1 MEDLSRDVAQDLKKS
16 GRKHKPESSKSWT
29 LLLVGELG
37 NIISLRLSK
46 ISLVCVLFLFS
57 LVCTFAIISSFTYF
71 RLQMENKGLR
81 DNLNDATAE
90 LLAANKAAEAYQVR
104 LMLLEG
110 KGKPGNN
117 TASEKPLL
125 AAQKNLASGNKNDA
139 PATEKKPRSAFV
151 TAEAAKPKA
160 AVPEQTERSP
170 SRQDSTKDI
179 PDTGSDRETLPDKD
193 GDDEDRNDEDAAV
206 APVPAEDLLV
216 DNLEIWKQEEGLA
229 VKFQFILKNAGAS
242 ESKIQGYTFLVLK
255 PEEGSSEVPRG
266 SPWTPLKDGQPTIYK
281 KGQYF
286 SIARFKYVRG
296 TVPQIQDVERF
307 QTATIYVYTESGDLL
322 VEKVFDI
329 DDVLRA

>member
-1 MEDLSRDVAQDLKKS
+1 M
-16 GRKHKPESSKSWT
+16 
-29 LLLVGELG
+29 VGELG

-110 KGKPGNN
+110 KGKPGSN

-125 AAQKNLASGNKNDA
+125 AAKKNLASDTKNDA
-139 PATEKKPRSAFV
+139 PAAEKKPRSAFV

-160 AVPEQTERSP
+160 AVPEQTERGATGP
-170 SRQDSTKDI
+170 DRQDSTKDI
-179 PDTGSDRETLPDKD
+179 PAAGSGRETLPDKD
-193 GDDEDRNDEDAAV
+193 GNDEDASV
-206 APVPAEDLLV
+206 APVSAEDLLV
-216 DNLEIWKQEEGLA
+216 DNLEIWKQEEGRA
-229 VKFQFILKNAGAS
+229 IKFQFILKNAGAS
-242 ESKIQGYTFLVLK
+242 ESKIQGYTFLVFK

-307 QTATIYVYTESGDLL
+307 RTATIFVYTESGDLL
-322 VEKVFDI
+322 IEKVFNI